1 MAKRYSTTYS
11 NGHTVETSRAHEAN
25 CWINY
30 DDQQTFS
37 LSGKQ
42 VAAEE
47 FYAAVRAA
55 VEAAFDKKNE
65 THKQISVL
73 HGSSAASYVTKWVRR

>member
-25 CWINY
+25 NWINY
-30 DDQQTFS
+30 DEAQTFR
-37 LSGKQ
+37 LSGKT
-42 VAAEE
+42 VSAKE

-55 VEAAFDKKNE
+55 VEAAFEKKNE
-65 THKQISVL
+65 THK
-73 HGSSAASYVTKWVRR
+73 